1 VNGVEERLAST
12 DGSNL
17 MSTIEP
23 QSKVV
28 KSPEVVA
35 RELSADEGGVLLHL
49 ETAQYH
55 GVNPIGLLIW
65 ELLDGER
72 TVREV
77 VEAVRARVEGAPP
90 QLEGDVMQFLN
101 DVHERGLVA
110 VQ

>member
-1 VNGVEERLAST
+1 
-12 DGSNL
+12 

-23 QSKVV
+23 ETKVS

-35 RELSADEGGVLLHL
+35 RELSAEEGGVLLHL

-72 TVREV
+72 TVLEV
-77 VEAVRARVEGAPP
+77 VELVRARVEGAPP
-90 QLEGDVMQFLN
+90 NIEDDVMRFLN
-101 DVHERGLVA
+101 DVHERGLVG
-110 VQ
+110 VE